1 MKLDNKGM
9 GIIEIVLT
17 FALIMAMVVGMFTIV
32 MNYRDKASLSLKKLE
47 MDTFK
52 NTLTK
57 DIQDDILKLGIKE
70 INMDGEC
77 NNVNNLAHC
86 INIVF
91 NDDSEKAFGTSKVD
105 INDIDST
112 KNKYLYYDGE
122 KYKLT
127 DTLPEKIP
135 AGRNVLDFQSITV
148 EDNNILSTD
157 SIILD
162 NGLKVNIYSIDV
174 YVSHVDFDQDFGIHI
189 VATSDSNLDDEIV
202 DDGNGDSSSDGSFLL
217 KDAIMKNTLITA
229 TPTLTNS
236 SNNTSDASGLYSST
250 DTNSGNPTYY
260 FRGNVTNN
268 YVSFAGFTWRVVRI
282 NEDGTIRMVM
292 QQGGINNNATYKFN
306 LLNYNN
312 YTYMYYSNSDVKNTL
327 DDWYNTNIGSKSVL
341 DSKVVTG
348 NYFCEQAKVKYYSG
362 YTSGNA
368 TMTLYSSYT
377 PNFKC
382 ATDGNGKG
390 IINTNLGL
398 LSYDEMIYAG
408 GYPHH
413 NNNSYYLYNSND
425 GDLYWTMSPA
435 GFSGS
440 SYVWSVGNG
449 SIENYRGVY
458 SPYRL
463 RPVLI
468 LNTDVLA
475 TGSGT
480 SDDPYVVL

>member
-1 MKLDNKGM
+1 MS
-9 GIIEIVLT
+9 IIEIVLT

-105 INDIDST
+105 ISDIDSI

-202 DDGNGDSSSDGSFLL
+202 DDENGDSSSDGSFLL

-250 DTNSGNPTYY
+250 DTNTGNPTYY

-282 NEDGTIRMVM
+282 NEDGTIRIVM
-292 QQGGINNNATYKFN
+292 QDGINNNANIAFN
-306 LLNYNN
+306 SNN
-312 YTYMYYSNSDVKNTL
+312 NDYSYMYYSNSEVKTQLNS
-327 DDWYNTNIGSKSVL
+327 WYQTNIGSKSDL
-341 DSKVVTG
+341 ASNVVSG
-348 NYFCEQAKVKYYSG
+348 SYYCEQAKAKRDSS
-362 YTSGNA
+362 YTAGSAN
-368 TMTLYSSYT
+368 MTVYSSYT
-377 PNFKC
+377 PDFKC

-390 IINTNLGL
+390 VVNASVGL
-398 LSYDEMIYAG
+398 LSYDEVVYAG
-408 GYPHH
+408 GYYMKT
-413 NNNSYYLYNSND
+413 NSIYYLYNPSI
-425 GDLYWTMSPA
+425 YWWTMSPA
-435 GFSGS
+435 GFTGYYS
-440 SYVWSVGNG
+440 SVWYVHTTGISTTAM
-449 SIENYRGVY
+449 SI
-458 SPYRL
+458 PYAV

-468 LNTDVLA
+468 LNADVLA